1 MGSKAFVRP
10 EKIKTHPKKMR
21 KTMRMIG
28 SLLEFMGNDFY
39 SFDSAPSCNLMR
51 ANMA

>member
-21 KTMRMIG
+21 KMMRMIG

-39 SFDSAPSCNLMR
+39 SLVAALSCNLMS